1 MPDFDPTAVTVAA
14 LTHPLGQFAMI
25 VALTEAIKQT
35 VFWYDNEWRD
45 RFGWLVAVF
54 VGAAYGTV
62 CAHLTHADVAVG
74 GVIGFGMGLGAAG
87 LYPRAVGPVVGKV
100 KDVLNP
106 SKEPK

>member
-1 MPDFDPTAVTVAA
+1 MDPTLLTVAV
-14 LTHPLGQFAMI
+14 LTSIPGQAAMI
-25 VALTEAIKQT
+25 TAIVEVLKNAI
-35 VFWYDNEWRD
+35 FWSDNEWRD
-45 RFGWLVAVF
+45 RFTPILSAI
-54 VGAAYGTV
+54 VGVCYGTV